1 MGLLFLSISLFAQ
14 ETNNE
19 WTEEYIQHNIA
30 FTNIK
35 ARVITSDF
43 YVCEI
48 TVTDCNKSL
57 PLPVGFGLQGQTFAD
72 NGVGN
77 DLVKGDGVYSSIDQ
91 IKFLNGQPDVLVKGF
106 KIFDENYQCKSKTES
121 NKTDGFG
128 CKIRRCGCP
137 CPTYTCRACEWWGWS
152 CMELYD
158 CEIIF
163 F

>member
-1 MGLLFLSISLFAQ
+1 MIGLIILSINLFAQ
-14 ETNNE
+14 ERNKE

-43 YVCEI
+43 YICEI
-48 TVTDCNKSL
+48 TVTDLSKSL
-57 PLPVGFGLQGQTFAD
+57 PMPMGFGLNGQTFAD

-77 DLVKGDGVYSSIDQ
+77 DLVRGDGVYSSTDQ
-91 IKFLNGQPDVLVKGF
+91 IKFLKVQPEILAKRY
-106 KIFDENYQCKSKTES
+106 KIFDENYQGKSQTGVS
-121 NKTDGFG
+121 SDGFG
-128 CKIRRCGCP
+128 CKIRKCGCP

-152 CMELYD
+152 CLELYD